1 MTYFVESEVMNTPKS
16 MKNEPNIIVGLNKPK
31 SVALPEKVPMKKSKK
46 IWTLP
51 IQLISEGG
59 WPRAET

>member
-1 MTYFVESEVMNTPKS
+1 MINHQMKTNTASLTYLVDNEVMNTPKS

-46 IWTLP
+46 I
-51 IQLISEGG
+51 
-59 WPRAET
+59 